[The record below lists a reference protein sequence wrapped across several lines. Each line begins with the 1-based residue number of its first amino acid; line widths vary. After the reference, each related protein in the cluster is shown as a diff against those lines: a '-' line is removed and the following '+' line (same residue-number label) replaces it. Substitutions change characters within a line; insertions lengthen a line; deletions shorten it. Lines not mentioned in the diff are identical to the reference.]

1 MVTAWRPLLRQ
12 VVTILDLAGTQYLNR
27 QPEKRLYASRVG
39 IDSGEGA
46 GRWRELK
53 DKLLTCWVR
62 CKF

>member
-46 GRWRELK
+46 GRCILATSG
-53 DKLLTCWVR
+53 DASAS
-62 CKF
+62 